1 MRAGESEDKK
11 VKIERQSKILQLI
24 NENDVETQED
34 LAKLL
39 IQEGFLVTQATV
51 SRDIRDLKLTKVIT
65 NAGIQ
70 KYVVLPDKDN
80 NLNDKY
86 IRVFQDGFIGID
98 HANNIIVI
106 RTLVGM
112 AMAVAAAID
121 SMCFEEI
128 IGSIAGDD
136 TIFCA
141 VRTDENALHV
151 MERLKRIS
159 NTPLTTNHHDA

>member
-1 MRAGESEDKK
+1 LGAGESEGIKM
-11 VKIERQSKILQLI
+11 KIERQSKILQLI
-24 NENDVETQED
+24 NENEVETQED

-39 IQEGFLVTQATV
+39 IQGGFLVTQATV
-51 SRDIRDLKLTKVIT
+51 SRDIRDLKLTKVT
-65 NAGIQ
+65 TSTGNQ

-86 IRVFQDGFIGID
+86 IRVFQDGFIGMD

-151 MERLKRIS
+151 MERLKRIAS
-159 NTPLTTNHHDA
+159 APLITDHREH